1 MLINARDI
9 SLIYDMKKNSNT
21 YALKDITISTGKNEL
36 IGIMGPSGSGKSSL
50 LYILSGL
57 IKATFGELYY
67 DGRDTSTLSN
77 NALACL
83 RREKFGLI
91 TQHNLLVEHLTVLDN
106 VLIPCFSVNTEVINK
121 ALHLLKRLGI
131 QHLADERPKE
141 LSFGQRQ
148 LVSIARALINKPEV
162 VFADE
167 PTAALDHKSAMDV
180 MATLREQ
187 LDQASVIVATHDKS
201 ILEDA
206 DRIIQM
212 WDGRIIQSS
221 SME

>member
-1 MLINARDI
+1 MLIDARDI
-9 SLIYDMKKNSNT
+9 SLIYDIKRNCDT
-21 YALKDITISTGKNEL
+21 YALKDITISIKKNEL

-50 LYILSGL
+50 LCILSGL
-57 IKATFGELYY
+57 KKATVGELYY

-91 TQHNLLVEHLTVLDN
+91 TQRSLLVEHLTILDN
-106 VLIPCFSVNTEVINK
+106 VLIPCFSVTAEIRDK
-121 ALHLLKRLGI
+121 AMQLLKKLGI

-141 LSFGQRQ
+141 LSFGQQQ
-148 LVSIARALINKPEV
+148 LVSIARSLINQPKV

-187 LDQASVIVATHDKS
+187 LDYASVIVATHDKS

-206 DRIIQM
+206 DRIIHI
-212 WDGRIIQSS
+212 WDGRIIQNL
-221 SME
+221 SMK